1 MASREVEKLRRQK
14 SRNLSRKKSSR
25 AMLPTFLIVCEGKKT
40 EPSYFNALKFKTAT
54 IEVVG

>member
-1 MASREVEKLRRQK
+1 
-14 SRNLSRKKSSR
+14 
-25 AMLPTFLIVCEGKKT
+25 VCEGKKT